1 MSAEKYDL
9 AIKKGETFV
18 FTLKIEGVNL
28 SAATWR
34 MQGRT
39 TPGATTTVFALAS
52 GSGIV
57 ATHHTPGGNS
67 HTDVVCT
74 LTNTTTSAF
83 TADTF
88 GFWDM
93 DYTLSGVT
101 GDLVEGT
108 FYIHPE
114 VSRA

>member
-9 AIKKGETFV
+9 AIKRGETFV
-18 FTLKIEGVNL
+18 FSLRIDGVNL

-34 MQGRT
+34 MQGRLL
-39 TPGATTTVFALAS
+39 PSSSTTVFALAS

-74 LTNTTTSAF
+74 LTNTTTSAL

-114 VSRA
+114 ISRA